1 MMIVSLEEAKKKLGI
16 TGTEQDTEV
25 TTMINALT
33 AELYSITGRSFGEVK
48 TVTDESHDYAPR
60 VYLDNMDIR
69 SVTSIKEGYGTPYR
83 ETTQN
88 IQFDSTGRVVLSSAA
103 GHRSST
109 NDFDDVRVSYTFGVP
124 ESEVPADLKLAA
136 LDLLNSYW
144 KTTTGEIQTSH
155 RVTSISIG
163 SLRKT
168 FAESTDIKA
177 RTSFDSADTV
187 IRKYTWKLKV

>member
-1 MMIVSLEEAKKKLGI
+1 MIVSLADAKKKLGI
-16 TGTEQDTEV
+16 TDTTKDADV
-25 TTMINALT
+25 TALINSLT
-33 AELYSITGRSFGEVK
+33 AEIYSITGRSFGEVK

-60 VYLDNMDIR
+60 IYLDNMDIR

-83 ETTQN
+83 ETTTG
-88 IQFDSTGRVVLSSAA
+88 IQFDSTGRVVLSKAA
-103 GHRSST
+103 GHRAST
-109 NDFDDVRVSYTFGVP
+109 RDFDEVRVSYTFGVP

-144 KTTTGEIQTSH
+144 KTQEGTIGTTH

-168 FAESTDIKA
+168 YAESTDIKA
-177 RTSFDSADTV
+177 RTSFETADNV
-187 IRKYTWKLKV
+187 IVKYTWKLKI